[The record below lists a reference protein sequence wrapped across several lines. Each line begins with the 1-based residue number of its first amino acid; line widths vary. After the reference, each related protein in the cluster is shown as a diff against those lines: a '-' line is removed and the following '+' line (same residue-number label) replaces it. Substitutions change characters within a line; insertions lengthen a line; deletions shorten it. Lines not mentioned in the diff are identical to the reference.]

1 MGTTMANDDRERLVV
16 IGSGWVGLYLAQY
29 IDTTI
34 YSVSIVSPRRTSAY
48 TPLLASA
55 ACGLFPFSLAEESI
69 RAKGRHCDFIK
80 ANALD
85 VDFEARQVQC
95 EAAFD
100 EKNDGFPTRQ
110 FVLKY
115 DKLVICPGCQTNTFG
130 TPGVGE
136 HALFMKHVSDAMA
149 LRKKLFD
156 QLEKASLPCTS
167 TEEASALLHV
177 AIVGGGPTGVEIT
190 AELSDMAQ
198 RELKDFYPAVAP
210 LINIT
215 IFDVASHILGSY
227 DKKLYEYATEKM
239 VKRGVR
245 VATNTVIQKVDR
257 TTLHLKGQD
266 SVPYGILLWVAGNKS
281 IPFVDTLNVKK
292 TERGLVRILTDSR
305 LRVQESGQE
314 TPDVVYANVFALGD
328 AADIEGQSLPTT
340 AEVAIQK
347 AKYLVRQLNRR
358 HENSEPFVFSSKR
371 LVTYIGAHDGII
383 QGSAAGEPLSGQK
396 AWLSWRSGSWT
407 WTRTWRN
414 WVGLFWAMVMNFL
427 FGRDVMRL

>member
-1 MGTTMANDDRERLVV
+1 MANDGPRERLIV
-16 IGSGWVGLYLAQY
+16 IGSGWVGLYIAQY

-80 ANALD
+80 ANAVD
-85 VDFEARQVQC
+85 VDFDARQVTC

-100 EKNDGFPTRQ
+100 EKTDGFPNRQ
-110 FVLKY
+110 FVLTY
-115 DKLVICPGCQTNTFG
+115 DKLVISPGCQTNTFG
-130 TPGVGE
+130 TPGVAE

-156 QLEKASLPCTS
+156 QLEKASLPCTP

-190 AELSDMAQ
+190 AELSDLAQ
-198 RELKDFYPAVAP
+198 NELKDFYPAVAP
-210 LINIT
+210 LIHIT
-215 IFDVASHILGSY
+215 IYDVASHILGSY
-227 DKKLYEYATEKM
+227 DQRLYEYATEKM
-239 VKRGVR
+239 AKRGVH
-245 VATNTVIQKVDR
+245 VATNTVIEKVDR
-257 TTLHLKGQD
+257 TTLHLKGQK
-266 SVPYGILLWVAGNKS
+266 SVPYGMLLWVAGNKS

-292 TERGLVRILTDSR
+292 TEGGLVRILTDSR
-305 LRVQESGQE
+305 LRVQKSESGHE
-314 TPDVVYANVFALGD
+314 TTPDDVYANVFALGD

-340 AEVAIQK
+340 AEVAVQK
-347 AKYLVRQLNRR
+347 AKYLVQQLNRR
-358 HENSEPFVFSSKR
+358 HEDNKPFVFSSRR

-383 QGSAAGEPLSGQK
+383 EGSAAGEALSGQK

-414 WVGLFWAMVMNFL
+414 WVGLLWAYVMNFL